1 MLVASAIRHR
11 LRGKQVAP
19 YPCPAASPPIHF
31 SDIARS
37 VQSGAAQAIEAENCA
52 ADGLLVL
59 PWDARRRHIHW
70 THCRT
75 HNPQDVQPHQ
85 LSREE
90 FWNHLAQCYKE
101 IYPKAESDTGSPLEF
116 GVVCKERHKDAPRM
130 EDQSE
135 HNHAATFSSVQL
147 YWRRISKLSS

>member
-59 PWDARRRHIHW
+59 PWDIASMMRPTFTDMVRMTMTTAAERAS
-70 THCRT
+70 
-75 HNPQDVQPHQ
+75 PEE
-85 LSREE
+85 LS
-90 FWNHLAQCYKE
+90 
-101 IYPKAESDTGSPLEF
+101 ES
-116 GVVCKERHKDAPRM
+116 
-130 EDQSE
+130 QSYG
-135 HNHAATFSSVQL
+135 TC
-147 YWRRISKLSS
+147 